1 MLYHHH
7 HLQRDALE
15 VDRLKT
21 DLGLALW
28 QWVSHFPKEKE
39 YCTLSCN
46 ILHILHICLPL
57 HCVPSPCGAQ
67 RLPRPCICWTHP
79 QGINDALPAVNRQ
92 VMFLYLYLYLSEP
105 IQSSQLSNHVCV
117 FVFVLCLYSAEHIH
131 RALTM
136 QDNSQVMF
144 LYFPFVFVFV
154 FGIDHTHTTCNA
166 FNSHVMVVFA
176 HVFVFGRHIRKMF
189 ERLHCATG

>member
-1 MLYHHH
+1 
-7 HLQRDALE
+7 
-15 VDRLKT
+15 
-21 DLGLALW
+21 
-28 QWVSHFPKEKE
+28 
-39 YCTLSCN
+39 
-46 ILHILHICLPL
+46 
-57 HCVPSPCGAQ
+57 
-67 RLPRPCICWTHP
+67 
-79 QGINDALPAVNRQ
+79 
-92 VMFLYLYLYLSEP
+92 MFLYLYLYLSEP
-105 IQSSQLSNHVCV
+105 IQSSQELGHVCV
-117 FVFVLCLYSAEHIH
+117 FVFVLYLYSAEHIH

-154 FGIDHTHTTCNA
+154 FGIDNTPTTCINCNA